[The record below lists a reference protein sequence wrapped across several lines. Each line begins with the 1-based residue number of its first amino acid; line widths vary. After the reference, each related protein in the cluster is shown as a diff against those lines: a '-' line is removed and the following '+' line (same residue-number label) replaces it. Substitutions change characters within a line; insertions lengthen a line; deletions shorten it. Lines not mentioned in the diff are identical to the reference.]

1 MGNPS
6 GVKGLPT
13 LNRVYFEF
21 LKRGSAAPFEWNCH
35 RVENAVLKL
44 LEIKTNAN
52 ASFTRTLLEH

>member
-6 GVKGLPT
+6 GVKWLPT
-13 LNRVYFEF
+13 GRVYFEF
-21 LKRGSAAPFEWNCH
+21 LQRGSAAPFEWNCH